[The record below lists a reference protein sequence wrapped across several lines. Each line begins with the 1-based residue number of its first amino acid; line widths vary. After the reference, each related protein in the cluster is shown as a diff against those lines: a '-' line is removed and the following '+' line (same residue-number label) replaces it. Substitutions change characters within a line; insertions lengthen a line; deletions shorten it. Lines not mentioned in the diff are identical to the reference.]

1 MDASDTGIAGKL
13 NQIEPSS
20 DVQDESNIT
29 PTPKERL
36 IACVSRSLSKQER
49 KWAAHEKEALAVIWS
64 LEKFRTYLCAA
75 EFTIYTDHRNLLW
88 LLNLDADKGRLS
100 RWATLM
106 APWQIKAVT
115 PKELK
120 EGKIEQHKGRII
132 VHRPGKDMQVPDCLS
147 RVYDVD
153 DGGQEP
159 TKPNNLI
166 LNLTG
171 DLQDPPKMPTL
182 VEVAEA
188 QKTDKFCQIVLSD

>member
-36 IACVSRSLSKQER
+36 IACISRSLSKQER

-64 LEKFRTYLCAA
+64 LEKFRTYLCDA

-120 EGKIEQHKGRII
+120 EGKIEQHGSRTTSYQSDEPPWLGEA
-132 VHRPGKDMQVPDCLS
+132 RPARPATAPKLGPARQIPAPKLPCRYKKTPD
-147 RVYDVD
+147 
-153 DGGQEP
+153 
-159 TKPNNLI
+159 T
-166 LNLTG
+166 
-171 DLQDPPKMPTL
+171 
-182 VEVAEA
+182 
-188 QKTDKFCQIVLSD
+188 VLHVRTRFF